1 MEGDRGGGGGAVG
14 VTVRSQ
20 HQFSPHVLKG
30 AVAQGPQHPS
40 DTPGNSPRNLI
51 LVQAC
56 IQFPP
61 HLILGGL
68 VLLGETEVPWAAGLC
83 MLKIPRHIP
92 GRSLLKLHQGLELA
106 AKIGGMFHL
115 TSYSGL

>member
-1 MEGDRGGGGGAVG
+1 MNMESFAY
-14 VTVRSQ
+14 
-20 HQFSPHVLKG
+20 
-30 AVAQGPQHPS
+30 
-40 DTPGNSPRNLI
+40 LI